1 MKPIVLIGG
10 ASGAGKTTLA
20 GRIKCELGLDHF
32 LGTGFVRAIVQAE
45 TTVERDPSL
54 FSMTFQ
60 AQDPVDHIVTQAK
73 RLSPA
78 VLRCID
84 RARAEG
90 TSIVIE
96 GTHLIPALYHDAGAD
111 LYLVL
116 RAPPVAAHADWVR
129 GATHTNRLIGD
140 ADMVNIRRID
150 DYLTAEAAAHGVT
163 VVEPSDNL
171 DDILEAIR

>member
-20 GRIKCELGLDHF
+20 GRIKCELGLVHF

-45 TTVERDPSL
+45 TTAERDPSL

-60 AQDPVDHIVTQAK
+60 SPDPVDHIITQAR

-78 VLRCID
+78 VLSCID
-84 RARAEG
+84 RARREG

-96 GTHLIPALYHDAGAD
+96 GTHLIPALYHDIGAD

-116 RAPPVAAHADWVR
+116 RAPAPDAHALWIR
-129 GATHTNRLIGD
+129 GDTNTHRDIND
-140 ADMVNIRRID
+140 ADIANIRRID
-150 DYLTAEAAAHGVT
+150 SYLASEAEHYGVAT
-163 VVEPSDNL
+163 V
-171 DDILEAIR
+171 